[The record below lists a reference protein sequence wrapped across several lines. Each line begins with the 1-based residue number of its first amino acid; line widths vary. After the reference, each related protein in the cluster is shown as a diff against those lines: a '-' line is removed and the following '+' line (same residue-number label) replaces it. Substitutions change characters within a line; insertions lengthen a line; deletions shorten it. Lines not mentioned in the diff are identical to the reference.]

1 LHLLAGHGALP
12 AEPLLQIKKC
22 PQSPAILNL
31 TNLGDVDE
39 NYNFGKPG
47 VVPEELGKTEL
58 NGIRQ
63 NAQIERF
70 VSI

>member
-1 LHLLAGHGALP
+1 
-12 AEPLLQIKKC
+12 
-22 PQSPAILNL
+22 LNL

-47 VVPEELGKTEL
+47 VIPEELGKTEL